1 MVDEKALLQVYFYK
15 TYLYQQSVKKAL
27 QYRSTK
33 STEGNVDN
41 EVQNRYKKDFEWF
54 YMYSPEFFS
63 LLQKVKALKAS
74 SQRRKP
80 AQFSSHGKRRVKKFA
95 KPLHQFKMK
104 GRTFN
109 RAKTMVARVVRPQH
123 SVVMYNQ
130 FFTYFFLHFFK
141 MQAIVLAK
149 SLYKAVTANALFKHE
164 HQVLLYRTRFLKWHK

>member
-41 EVQNRYKKDFEWF
+41 EVQNRYKKEFEWF

-63 LLQKVKALKAS
+63 LLQKVKVLKAS

-80 AQFSSHGKRRVKKFA
+80 AQFSSHGKRMVKKFA
-95 KPLHQFKMK
+95 QPLRQFKMK

-123 SVVMYNQ
+123 SVIMYNQ